1 MLKRRAVDAV
11 FGEDLVPRLR
21 AARCVRRR
29 RHENGCRACLLACPH
44 QALWFDAD
52 GAWRLHAAACDGCGA
67 CASACPSQAIDAPG
81 IDLAALRRAWL
92 DLEVVT
98 LGCHMGPADAAVRL
112 PCLAGLHP
120 ELLASA
126 LLARPGTPVRLDLS
140 ACGGCAKGA
149 LRPLIEA
156 QARQAV
162 TYVRRLGAAPDVRI
176 VDGAANGR
184 SGNEPHTRR
193 ISRRDLFQLARSRGI
208 ELVARGLAAGAA
220 DAASG
225 VALPHRARLLA
236 AARERAATAAE
247 RTHALPMLGGFFV
260 DWQVAD
266 ACDGCRDGDG
276 PCCVSACPNGAWRLG
291 SSAGATVLSHDAAC
305 CSGCGACTLA
315 CPRSAL
321 EPGPAAVCADAGRR
335 AKRSFAL
342 ARCRVCRMRPAKGAH
357 GLCGN
362 CSKRQ
367 HVAASV
373 PQRCR

>member
-1 MLKRRAVDAV
+1 MLNRRTIDAV
-11 FGEDLVPRLR
+11 FGEDPVPRLR

-44 QALWFDAD
+44 DALWFDAD
-52 GAWRLHAAACDGCGA
+52 GVWRLHAAACDGCGA

-81 IDLAALRRAWL
+81 SDPAALRRAWR
-92 DLEVVT
+92 DPEVVT
-98 LGCHMGPADAAVRL
+98 LGCHQGRGDADVRL

-149 LRPLIEA
+149 LRPVIEA
-156 QARQAV
+156 QARQGV
-162 TYVRRLGAAPDVRI
+162 TYVRHLGVTPDVRI
-176 VDGAANGR
+176 VDGAANGG
-184 SGNEPHTRR
+184 SGIEPHARR
-193 ISRRDLFQLARSRGI
+193 ISRRGLFQLARSRGS
-208 ELVARGLAAGAA
+208 ELVARGLAEGAA

-225 VALPHRARLLA
+225 VALPYRGGLLA
-236 AARERAATAAE
+236 AARERAAMATE
-247 RTHALPMLGGFFV
+247 RPHELPVLGAFFV
-260 DWQVAD
+260 DWQVAE
-266 ACDGCRDGDG
+266 ACDGCRKVDG

-291 SSAGATVLSHDAAC
+291 RTTKETVLSHDAAR
-305 CSGCGACTLA
+305 CSGCGACALA

-321 EPGPAAVCADAGRR
+321 EPGPAAVCADAGRL
-335 AKRSFAL
+335 AKRTFAVT
-342 ARCRVCRMRPAKGAH
+342 RCRVCRMRPAKGAD